1 MVTTKRLD
9 KFQMD
14 FGQVDKFCLWARGLE
29 ERGGIWTGR
38 ERRATHSANDGVT
51 KRGKP
56 FPLPTL
62 HIPPKFKETKSKPK
76 LAGKKPRESGAGQAE
91 TGARRGLPEGQVVL
105 VVGGDPG
112 GAQHGPQVQTQRQED
127 AHQPDQLQRGQH
139 RHAHLLHA
147 AARRSHARSP
157 TAPGA
162 QQPRRRAPER
172 EDSLPPGS
180 ARLPPRRAAESARAA
195 GRAGVVGSRS
205 DAHPPCQRP
214 LRLAPSQAAGG
225 SAQRGG
231 AVSGTGGL
239 PAE

>member
-1 MVTTKRLD
+1 MQRGGWSPEPRGARTEGGAQGQGTPGVGVGGGRLGGGR
-9 KFQMD
+9 
-14 FGQVDKFCLWARGLE
+14 GQPEREAGGAARRVLTAAERGLAVPDV
-29 ERGGIWTGR
+29 RAGG
-38 ERRATHSANDGVT
+38 
-51 KRGKP
+51 
-56 FPLPTL
+56 LP
-62 HIPPKFKETKSKPK
+62 
-76 LAGKKPRESGAGQAE
+76 A
-91 TGARRGLPEGQVVL
+91 GLPEGQVVL

-214 LRLAPSQAAGG
+214 LRLAPSQAAGR